1 LRATLNRVSAKLKFR
16 FLIFL
21 SALFGAHARADEG
34 EWRVFL
40 EPKFLRAA
48 VTSPIPSAKKTDLT
62 AGRFTDGELQVFSK
76 DDFTALGV
84 EWDKFAER
92 ARQNAASDLASLK
105 PRFERNSRKTIV
117 YGALESEKPVVA
129 SAVLAPGFLD
139 LWKDTLGEKVLVVV
153 PNRHTAFVF
162 PHIASDYQS
171 YYPMVFRA
179 YHDSAHPISV
189 EVFEVSKTG
198 WRCVGVYQEP

>member
-1 LRATLNRVSAKLKFR
+1 VSAKLKFR
-16 FLIFL
+16 FLIFV
-21 SALFGAHARADEG
+21 SALLVASALADET

-40 EPKFLRAA
+40 EPRFLKAP
-48 VTSPIPSAKKTDLT
+48 VNSPIASARKTDLA
-62 AGRFTDGELQVFSK
+62 AGLLADGELQVFARE
-76 DDFTALGV
+76 DFKALGV
-84 EWDKFAER
+84 EWEEFAKR

-117 YGALESEKPVVA
+117 YGALESEKPIVA
-129 SAVLAPGFLD
+129 SAVFASGFLD
-139 LWKDTLGEKVLVVV
+139 LWKDTLGEKILVVV

-162 PHIASDYQS
+162 PSIASDYQS

-179 YHDSAHPISV
+179 YRDSAHPISV

-198 WRCVGVYQEP
+198 WKCIGLYQEP

>member
-1 LRATLNRVSAKLKFR
+1 VSAKLEFR
-16 FLIFL
+16 FLIFV
-21 SALFGAHARADEG
+21 SALLPAGLRADET

-40 EPKFLRAA
+40 EPKFLRAP
-48 VTSPIPSAKKTDLT
+48 VTSPIQSARKTDIA
-62 AGRFTDGELQVFSK
+62 AGRLADGELQVLAK
-76 DDFTALGV
+76 GDFTALGI
-84 EWDKFAER
+84 EWSEFAER
-92 ARQNAASDLASLK
+92 AKQNAASDLASLK
-105 PRFERNSRKTIV
+105 PRFERNARKIIV
-117 YGALESEKPVVA
+117 YGALESEKPIVA

-162 PHIASDYQS
+162 PRIASDYQS

-179 YHDSAHPISV
+179 YRDSTHPISV

-198 WRCVGVYQEP
+198 WKCVGIYQEP